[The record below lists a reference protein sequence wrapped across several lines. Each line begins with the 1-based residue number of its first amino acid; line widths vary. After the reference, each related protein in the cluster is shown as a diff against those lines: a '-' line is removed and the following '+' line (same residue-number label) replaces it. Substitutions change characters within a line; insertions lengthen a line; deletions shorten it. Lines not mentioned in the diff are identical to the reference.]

1 MLGRVLRGGC
11 RYVATIYR
19 RERRI
24 TEKMTPEERARYD
37 AQAQAEAWDRATRIL
52 QPWVQ
57 ATREIGHPQLTQVME
72 HAFEEAEREYRRALG
87 EVERL
92 GQNATR

>member
-1 MLGRVLRGGC
+1 M
-11 RYVATIYR
+11 
-19 RERRI
+19 
-24 TEKMTPEERARYD
+24 TEKMTPGERARYD
-37 AQAQAEAWDRATRIL
+37 AQAEAEAWDRATRIL

-92 GQNATR
+92 ERNATRQ